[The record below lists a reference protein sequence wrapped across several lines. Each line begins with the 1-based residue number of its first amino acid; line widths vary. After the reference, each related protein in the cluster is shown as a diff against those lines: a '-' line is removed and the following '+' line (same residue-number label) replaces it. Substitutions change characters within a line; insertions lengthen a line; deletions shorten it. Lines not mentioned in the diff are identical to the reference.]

1 MPKVERKIF
10 EKVVVR
16 IISSTDKRE
25 LIEEFS
31 KDPVFFC
38 FVLSD
43 ISRGKDSPN
52 YHVLKELTGNKEI
65 VEQFVIEQAKSI
77 LSYFAPNELK
87 EDYYRILNTSQA
99 ASTESP

>member
-1 MPKVERKIF
+1 MLKVERKKF
-10 EKVVVR
+10 EN
-16 IISSTDKRE
+16 IIVQVIESTDKRE

-87 EDYYRILNTSQA
+87 EKSRNCRLR
-99 ASTESP
+99 